1 MLPTFIEIENILK
14 TLPVGYY
21 IGRNVPLKLTNETGS
36 HYVPMN
42 DEAYISYPML
52 NNVMTKIEN
61 KLNDE
66 NIERLTRTL
75 TYHEISHAFITP
87 RLLDMNKVVN
97 VFEDERIESIC
108 RNYYKNVD
116 FKELLMLINDW
127 DGKTEPTHD
136 TPFSVWYSLV
146 RYHLGKPHFLIK
158 VATLLKKYRKL
169 HRFSDFLSYYDY
181 KYEVMALYRE
191 VEEDFVNDK
200 LEKQRKDEEQAKET
214 DEEEQQDNNNADMS
228 MSMNAD
234 DNDVEESDEFDKT
247 ESDDVGQPEK
257 ELSPEELR
265 EKQLEE
271 QLNEMS
277 DEELQE
283 FFENITRAA
292 DEEVKML
299 FENSQI
305 YVNPGVQ
312 ERLANIILANKKVT
326 KSNASAINAYS
337 GVFDPRSVM
346 RNDYKWFVQQNR
358 QGNVKQFSKIKLN
371 LFIDNSGSFKSNEII
386 VNQLLFA
393 LKKLE
398 QQEPNFTFDLIT
410 MNTSFKIKKKNER
423 EIECYGGNDIPKYAE
438 TVIKKVQERQSM
450 NYNIV
455 LFDGDALT
463 DSTEGRS
470 GKQFMR
476 FNMPNTVM
484 ILDYDNYHYAETYCK
499 NVKRI
504 YTRNYANKLI
514 DQVCVAL
521 SFLLK

>member
-21 IGRNVPLKLTNETGS
+21 IGRNVPLKLTNENGS
-36 HYVPMN
+36 YYVPMD

-52 NNVMTKIEN
+52 NNVMTKIES

-87 RLLDMNKVVN
+87 KSLSINNIVN

-108 RNYYKNVD
+108 RNYYKGVD
-116 FKELLMLINDW
+116 FKELLMLVNDW
-127 DGKTEPTHD
+127 DGKTEPAHD
-136 TPFSVWYSLV
+136 TAFSVWYSLV

-158 VATLLKKYRKL
+158 VAALLKKYRKL
-169 HRFSDFLSYYDY
+169 HRFSDYWSSYNY
-181 KYEVMALYRE
+181 KNEIMALYRE
-191 VEEDFVNDK
+191 VEKDFIEDELK
-200 LEKQRKDEEQAKET
+200 KQRKAEEEAKAADEEKQKN
-214 DEEEQQDNNNADMS
+214 DNTGI
-228 MSMNAD
+228 SMNAGD
-234 DNDVEESDEFDKT
+234 DNDAEEPDEMNET
-247 ESDDVGQPEK
+247 EFNIVGQSEV
-257 ELSPEELR
+257 SPEELR

-271 QLNEMS
+271 QLNKMS

-283 FFENITRAA
+283 LFENITRAA
-292 DEEVKML
+292 DEEVKKL
-299 FENSQI
+299 FENSQV

-337 GVFDPRSVM
+337 GVFDPRSVI
-346 RNDYKWFVQQNR
+346 RDDYKWFVQQNR

-371 LFIDNSGSFKSNEII
+371 LFIDNSGSFYSNETI

-410 MNTSFKIKKKNER
+410 MNTRFELKKKNKR
-423 EIECYGGNDIPKYAE
+423 ELHCGGGNDIPAYSE
-438 TVIKKVQERQSM
+438 GIIKKVQDRQSM

-455 LFDGDALT
+455 LFDGDALSI
-463 DSTEGRS
+463 STEGRS
-470 GKQFMR
+470 GKQFKR

-484 ILDYDNYHYAETYCK
+484 ILEDSNRKYAETYCK
-499 NVKRI
+499 GIRRI
-504 YTRNYANKLI
+504 YTRRYATELI

-521 SFLLK
+521 RFLLK

>member
-21 IGRNVPLKLTNETGS
+21 IGRNVPLKLTNENGS
-36 HYVPMN
+36 YYVPMD

-52 NNVMTKIEN
+52 NNVMTKIES

-87 RLLDMNKVVN
+87 KSLSINKIVN
-97 VFEDERIESIC
+97 VFEDERIESMC
-108 RNYYKNVD
+108 RNYYKGVD

-127 DGKTEPTHD
+127 DGKTEPAHD
-136 TPFSVWYSLV
+136 TAFSVWYSLV
-146 RYHLGKPHFLIK
+146 RYHFGKPHFIIK
-158 VATLLKKYRKL
+158 VAALLKKYRKL
-169 HRFSDFLSYYDY
+169 HRFSDYWSSYNY
-181 KYEVMALYRE
+181 KNEIMALYRE
-191 VEEDFVNDK
+191 VEEDFLKDE
-200 LEKQRKDEEQAKET
+200 LEKQRKAEEEAKAA
-214 DEEEQQDNNNADMS
+214 DEEEQQNDNTG

-234 DNDVEESDEFDKT
+234 DDNDAEESDEMNET
-247 ESDDVGQPEK
+247 ESDSVGQSEE

-283 FFENITRAA
+283 LFENITRAA
-292 DEEVKML
+292 DEEVKKL
-299 FENSQI
+299 FENSQV

-326 KSNASAINAYS
+326 KLNASAINAYS
-337 GVFDPRSVM
+337 GVFDPRSVI
-346 RNDYKWFVQQNR
+346 RDDYKWFVQQNR

-371 LFIDNSGSFKSNEII
+371 LFIDNSGSFYLNKTI

-398 QQEPNFTFDLIT
+398 QQKPNFTFDLIT
-410 MNTSFKIKKKNER
+410 MNTRFELKKKNER
-423 EIECYGGNDIPKYAE
+423 ELHCDGGNDIPAYAE
-438 TVIKKVQERQSM
+438 GIIKKVQDRQSM

-455 LFDGDALT
+455 LFDGDALS
-463 DSTEGRS
+463 DPTEGRS
-470 GKQFMR
+470 GKQFKR

-484 ILDYDNYHYAETYCK
+484 ILEDSNRKYAETYCK
-499 NVKRI
+499 GIKRI
-504 YTRNYANKLI
+504 YTRRYAAELI

-521 SFLLK
+521 RFLLK

>member
-21 IGRNVPLKLTNETGS
+21 IGRNVPLKLTNENGS
-36 HYVPMN
+36 YYVPMD

-52 NNVMTKIEN
+52 NNVMTKIES

-87 RLLDMNKVVN
+87 KSLSMNNIVN
-97 VFEDERIESIC
+97 AFEDERIESIC
-108 RNYYKNVD
+108 RNYYKGVD
-116 FKELLMLINDW
+116 FKELLMLVNDW
-127 DGKTEPTHD
+127 DGKTEPAHD

-158 VATLLKKYRKL
+158 VAALLKKYRKL
-169 HRFSDFLSYYDY
+169 HRFSDYWSSYNY
-181 KYEVMALYRE
+181 KNEIMALYRE
-191 VEEDFVNDK
+191 VEKDFIEDELK
-200 LEKQRKDEEQAKET
+200 KQRKAEEEAKAADEEKQKN
-214 DEEEQQDNNNADMS
+214 DNTG
-228 MSMNAD
+228 MSMNAGD
-234 DNDVEESDEFDKT
+234 DNDAEEPDEMNET
-247 ESDDVGQPEK
+247 EFNIVGQSEV
-257 ELSPEELR
+257 SPEELR

-271 QLNEMS
+271 QLNKMS

-283 FFENITRAA
+283 LFENITRAA
-292 DEEVKML
+292 DEEVKKL
-299 FENSQI
+299 FENSQV

-337 GVFDPRSVM
+337 GVFDPRSVI
-346 RNDYKWFVQQNR
+346 RDDYKWFVQQNR

-371 LFIDNSGSFKSNEII
+371 LFIDNSGSFHSNETI

-410 MNTSFKIKKKNER
+410 MNTRFELKKKNKR
-423 EIECYGGNDIPKYAE
+423 ELHCGGGNDIPAYSE
-438 TVIKKVQERQSM
+438 GIIKKVQDRQSM

-455 LFDGDALT
+455 LFDGDALSN
-463 DSTEGRS
+463 STEGRS
-470 GKQFMR
+470 GKQFKR

-484 ILDYDNYHYAETYCK
+484 ILEDSNRKYAETYCK
-499 NVKRI
+499 GIRRI
-504 YTRNYANKLI
+504 YSRRYATELI

-521 SFLLK
+521 RFLLK

>member
-21 IGRNVPLKLTNETGS
+21 IGRNVPLKLTNENGS
-36 HYVPMN
+36 YYVPMD

-52 NNVMTKIEN
+52 NNMMTKIES

-87 RLLDMNKVVN
+87 KSLSINNIVN
-97 VFEDERIESIC
+97 VFEDERIESMC
-108 RNYYKNVD
+108 RNYYKGVN
-116 FKELLMLINDW
+116 FKELLMLVNDW
-127 DGKTEPTHD
+127 DGKTEPAHD

-146 RYHLGKPHFLIK
+146 RYHLGKPYFIIK
-158 VATLLKKYRKL
+158 VAALLKKYRKL
-169 HRFSDFLSYYDY
+169 HRFSDYWSSYNY
-181 KYEVMALYRE
+181 KDEIMALYRE
-191 VEEDFVNDK
+191 VEEDFLKDK
-200 LEKQRKDEEQAKET
+200 LEKQRKAEEEARAA
-214 DEEEQQDNNNADMS
+214 DEEEQQNDNTG
-228 MSMNAD
+228 MSMNAGD
-234 DNDVEESDEFDKT
+234 DNDAEESDEMNET
-247 ESDDVGQPEK
+247 EFNTVGQSEV
-257 ELSPEELR
+257 SPEELR

-271 QLNEMS
+271 QLNKMS

-283 FFENITRAA
+283 LFENITRAA
-292 DEEVKML
+292 DEEVKKL
-299 FENSQI
+299 FENSQV

-337 GVFDPRSVM
+337 GVFNPRSVV
-346 RNDYKWFVQQNR
+346 RDDYKWFVQQNR

-371 LFIDNSGSFKSNEII
+371 LFIDNSGSFYSNKTI

-398 QQEPNFTFDLIT
+398 QREPNFTFDLIT
-410 MNTSFKIKKKNER
+410 MNTRFELKKKNER
-423 EIECYGGNDIPKYAE
+423 ELHCGGANDIPAYSE
-438 TVIKKVQERQSM
+438 GIVKKVQDRQSM

-455 LFDGDALT
+455 LFDGDALSNSR
-463 DSTEGRS
+463 DRS
-470 GKQFMR
+470 GKQFKC
-476 FNMPNTVM
+476 FNMLNTVM
-484 ILDYDNYHYAETYCK
+484 ILEDSNRKYAETYCK
-499 NVKRI
+499 GIKRI
-504 YTRNYANKLI
+504 YTRRYATELI

-521 SFLLK
+521 RFLLK

>member
-21 IGRNVPLKLTNETGS
+21 IGRNVPLKLTNENGS
-36 HYVPMN
+36 YYVPMD

-52 NNVMTKIEN
+52 NNVMTKIEH

-87 RLLDMNKVVN
+87 KLLSMNNIVN
-97 VFEDERIESIC
+97 VFEDERIESMC
-108 RNYYKNVD
+108 RNYYKGVN
-116 FKELLMLINDW
+116 FKELLMLVNDW
-127 DGKTEPTHD
+127 DGKTEPAHD

-146 RYHLGKPHFLIK
+146 RYHLGKPRFLIN
-158 VATLLKKYRKL
+158 VAALLKKYRML
-169 HRFSDFLSYYDY
+169 HRFSDYWSYYHY
-181 KYEVMALYRE
+181 KDEIIALYRE
-191 VEEDFVNDK
+191 VEADFLKDK
-200 LEKQRKDEEQAKET
+200 LEKRRKAEEEAKAT
-214 DEEEQQDNNNADMS
+214 DEEEQQNDNTG
-228 MSMNAD
+228 MSMNAGD
-234 DNDVEESDEFDKT
+234 DNDTEESDEMNET
-247 ESDDVGQPEK
+247 EFNSVGQSEV
-257 ELSPEELR
+257 SPEELR

-271 QLNEMS
+271 QRNEMS

-283 FFENITRAA
+283 LFENITRVA
-292 DEEVKML
+292 DEEVKKL
-299 FENSQI
+299 FENSQV

-312 ERLANIILANKKVT
+312 ERLANIIHANKKVT
-326 KSNASAINAYS
+326 KSNATAINAYS
-337 GVFDPRSVM
+337 GVFDPRSVI
-346 RNDYKWFVQQNR
+346 RDDYKWFVQQNR

-371 LFIDNSGSFKSNEII
+371 LFIDNSGSFSPNETI

-410 MNTSFKIKKKNER
+410 MNTRFELKKKNER
-423 EIECYGGNDIPKYAE
+423 ELHCDGGNDIPAYAE
-438 TVIKKVQERQSM
+438 GIIKKVQDRQSM

-455 LFDGDALT
+455 LFDGDALS

-470 GKQFMR
+470 GKQFKR

-484 ILDYDNYHYAETYCK
+484 ILEDDNREYAETYCK
-499 NVKRI
+499 GIKRI
-504 YTRNYANKLI
+504 YTCRYAAELI
-514 DQVCVAL
+514 DQVCAAL
-521 SFLLK
+521 SFLFK

>member
-21 IGRNVPLKLTNETGS
+21 IGRNVPLKLTNENGS
-36 HYVPMN
+36 YYVPMD

-52 NNVMTKIEN
+52 NNVMTKIES

-87 RLLDMNKVVN
+87 KSLSMNNIVN
-97 VFEDERIESIC
+97 VFEDERIESMC
-108 RNYYKNVD
+108 RNYYKGVD
-116 FKELLMLINDW
+116 FKELLMLVNDW
-127 DGKTEPTHD
+127 DGKTEPVHD
-136 TPFSVWYSLV
+136 SAFSVWYSLV

-158 VATLLKKYRKL
+158 VTALLKKYRKL
-169 HRFSDFLSYYDY
+169 HRFSDYWSYCDY
-181 KYEVMALYRE
+181 KDEIMALYRE
-191 VEEDFVNDK
+191 VEEDFIKDK
-200 LEKQRKDEEQAKET
+200 LEKQRKAEEKQK
-214 DEEEQQDNNNADMS
+214 NNNTG
-228 MSMNAD
+228 MSMNAGY
-234 DNDVEESDEFDKT
+234 DNDAEKSDEMNET
-247 ESDDVGQPEK
+247 EFNTVGQSEV
-257 ELSPEELR
+257 SPEELR

-283 FFENITRAA
+283 LFENITRAA
-292 DEEVKML
+292 DEEVKKL
-299 FENSQI
+299 FENSQV

-337 GVFDPRSVM
+337 GVFDPRSVI
-346 RNDYKWFVQQNR
+346 RDDYKWFVQQNR

-371 LFIDNSGSFKSNEII
+371 LFIDNSGSFFLNETI

-410 MNTSFKIKKKNER
+410 MNTKFELKKKNER
-423 EIECYGGNDIPKYAE
+423 ELHCGGGNDIPAYAE
-438 TVIKKVQERQSM
+438 DIIKKVQDRQSM

-455 LFDGDALT
+455 LFDGDALS

-470 GKQFMR
+470 GKQFKR

-484 ILDYDNYHYAETYCK
+484 ILEGSNRKYAETYCK
-499 NVKRI
+499 GIKRI
-504 YTRNYANKLI
+504 YTRRYAAELI

>member
-21 IGRNVPLKLTNETGS
+21 IGRNVPLKLTNENGS
-36 HYVPMN
+36 YYVPMD

-52 NNVMTKIEN
+52 NNVMTKIES

-87 RLLDMNKVVN
+87 KSLSINNIVN
-97 VFEDERIESIC
+97 VFEDERIESMC
-108 RNYYKNVD
+108 RNYYKGVD
-116 FKELLMLINDW
+116 FKELLMLVNDW
-127 DGKTEPTHD
+127 DGKTEPAHD

-158 VATLLKKYRKL
+158 VAALLKKYRKL
-169 HRFSDFLSYYDY
+169 HRFSDYWSSYNY
-181 KYEVMALYRE
+181 KNEIMALYRE
-191 VEEDFVNDK
+191 VEEDFIEDELK
-200 LEKQRKDEEQAKET
+200 KQRKAEEEAKAADEEKQKN
-214 DEEEQQDNNNADMS
+214 DNTG
-228 MSMNAD
+228 MSMNAGD
-234 DNDVEESDEFDKT
+234 DNDAEEPDEMNET
-247 ESDDVGQPEK
+247 EFNIVGQSEV
-257 ELSPEELR
+257 SPEELR

-271 QLNEMS
+271 QLNKMS

-283 FFENITRAA
+283 LFENITRAA
-292 DEEVKML
+292 DEEVKKL
-299 FENSQI
+299 FENSQV

-312 ERLANIILANKKVT
+312 ERLANIILTNKKVT
-326 KSNASAINAYS
+326 KSNASAINTYS
-337 GVFDPRSVM
+337 GVFDPRSVI
-346 RNDYKWFVQQNR
+346 RDDYKWFVQQNR

-371 LFIDNSGSFKSNEII
+371 LFIDNSGSFHSNETI

-410 MNTSFKIKKKNER
+410 MNTRFELKKKNKR
-423 EIECYGGNDIPKYAE
+423 ELHCGGGNDIPAYSE
-438 TVIKKVQERQSM
+438 GIIKKVQDRQSM

-455 LFDGDALT
+455 LFDGDAL
-463 DSTEGRS
+463 SNPTEGRS
-470 GKQFMR
+470 GKQFKR

-484 ILDYDNYHYAETYCK
+484 ILEDSNRKYAETYCK
-499 NVKRI
+499 GIKRI
-504 YTRNYANKLI
+504 YTRRYATELI

-521 SFLLK
+521 RFLFK

>member
-21 IGRNVPLKLTNETGS
+21 IGRNVPLKLTNENGS
-36 HYVPMN
+36 YYVPMD

-52 NNVMTKIEN
+52 NKVMTKIES

-87 RLLDMNKVVN
+87 KSLSMNNIVN
-97 VFEDERIESIC
+97 VFEDERIESMC
-108 RNYYKNVD
+108 RNYYKGVD
-116 FKELLMLINDW
+116 FKELLMLVNDW
-127 DGKTEPTHD
+127 DGKTEPAHD

-146 RYHLGKPHFLIK
+146 RYHLGKPRFLIK
-158 VATLLKKYRKL
+158 VAALLKKYRKL
-169 HRFSDFLSYYDY
+169 HRFSNYWSYYNY
-181 KYEVMALYRE
+181 KDEIMALYRE
-191 VEEDFVNDK
+191 VEEDFLKDE
-200 LEKQRKDEEQAKET
+200 LEKQRKAEEEAKAA
-214 DEEEQQDNNNADMS
+214 DEEEQQNDNRG
-228 MSMNAD
+228 MSMNAGD
-234 DNDVEESDEFDKT
+234 DNAAEESDEMNET
-247 ESDDVGQPEK
+247 EFNTVGQSEV
-257 ELSPEELR
+257 SPEELR

-292 DEEVKML
+292 DKEVKKL
-299 FENSQI
+299 FENSQV

-337 GVFDPRSVM
+337 GVFDPRSVI
-346 RNDYKWFVQQNR
+346 RDDYKWFVQQNR

-371 LFIDNSGSFKSNEII
+371 LFIDNSGSFCSNETI

-410 MNTSFKIKKKNER
+410 MNTKFELKKKNER
-423 EIECYGGNDIPKYAE
+423 ELYCDGCNDIPAYAE
-438 TVIKKVQERQSM
+438 GIIKKVQDRQSM

-455 LFDGDALT
+455 LFDGDALS
-463 DSTEGRS
+463 DPTEGRS
-470 GKQFMR
+470 GKQFER

-484 ILDYDNYHYAETYCK
+484 ILEDSNRKYAETYCK
-499 NVKRI
+499 GIKRI
-504 YTRNYANKLI
+504 YTRRYAAELI

>member
-21 IGRNVPLKLTNETGS
+21 IGRNVPLKLTNENS
-36 HYVPMN
+36 SYYVPMD

-52 NNVMTKIEN
+52 NNVMTKIES

-87 RLLDMNKVVN
+87 KSLSINNIVN
-97 VFEDERIESIC
+97 VFEDERIESMC
-108 RNYYKNVD
+108 RNYYKGVN
-116 FKELLMLINDW
+116 FKELLMLVNDW
-127 DGKTEPTHD
+127 DGKTEPAHD
-136 TPFSVWYSLV
+136 TPFSIWYSLV

-158 VATLLKKYRKL
+158 VAALLKKYRKL
-169 HRFSDFLSYYDY
+169 HRFSDYWSSYNY
-181 KYEVMALYRE
+181 KNEIMALYRE
-191 VEEDFVNDK
+191 VEEDFIEDELK
-200 LEKQRKDEEQAKET
+200 KQRKAEEEAKAADEEKQKN
-214 DEEEQQDNNNADMS
+214 DNTG
-228 MSMNAD
+228 MSMNAGD
-234 DNDVEESDEFDKT
+234 DNDAEEPDEMNET
-247 ESDDVGQPEK
+247 EFNIVGQSEV
-257 ELSPEELR
+257 SPEELR

-271 QLNEMS
+271 QLNKMS

-283 FFENITRAA
+283 LFENITRAA
-292 DEEVKML
+292 DEEVKKL
-299 FENSQI
+299 FENSQV

-337 GVFDPRSVM
+337 GVFDPRSVI
-346 RNDYKWFVQQNR
+346 RDDYKWFVQQNR

-371 LFIDNSGSFKSNEII
+371 LFIDNSGSFHSNETI

-410 MNTSFKIKKKNER
+410 MNMRFELKKKNKR
-423 EIECYGGNDIPKYAE
+423 EIHCGGGNDIPAYSE
-438 TVIKKVQERQSM
+438 GIIKKVQDRQSM

-455 LFDGDALT
+455 LFDGDALSN
-463 DSTEGRS
+463 STEGRS
-470 GKQFMR
+470 GKQFKH

-484 ILDYDNYHYAETYCK
+484 ILEDSNRKYAETYCK
-499 NVKRI
+499 GIKRI
-504 YTRNYANKLI
+504 YTRRYATELI

-521 SFLLK
+521 RFLLK

>member
-21 IGRNVPLKLTNETGS
+21 IGRNVPLKLTNENGS
-36 HYVPMN
+36 YYVPMD

-52 NNVMTKIEN
+52 NNVMTKIES

-87 RLLDMNKVVN
+87 KSLSMNNIVN
-97 VFEDERIESIC
+97 VFEDERIESMC
-108 RNYYKNVD
+108 RNYYKGVD
-116 FKELLMLINDW
+116 FKELLMLVNDW
-127 DGKTEPTHD
+127 DGKTEPAHD

-146 RYHLGKPHFLIK
+146 RYHLGKPRFLIK
-158 VATLLKKYRKL
+158 VAALLKKYRKL
-169 HRFSDFLSYYDY
+169 HRFSNYWSYYNYND
-181 KYEVMALYRE
+181 EIIALYRE
-191 VEEDFVNDK
+191 VEEDFLKDE
-200 LEKQRKDEEQAKET
+200 LEKQRKAEEEARAA
-214 DEEEQQDNNNADMS
+214 DEEEQQNDNRG
-228 MSMNAD
+228 MSMNAGD
-234 DNDVEESDEFDKT
+234 DNAAEESDEMNET
-247 ESDDVGQPEK
+247 EFNTVGQSEV
-257 ELSPEELR
+257 SPEELR

-283 FFENITRAA
+283 LFENITRAA
-292 DEEVKML
+292 DKEVKKL
-299 FENSQI
+299 FENSQV

-337 GVFDPRSVM
+337 GVFDPRSVI
-346 RNDYKWFVQQNR
+346 RDDYKWFVQQNR

-371 LFIDNSGSFKSNEII
+371 LFIDNSGSFCLDETI

-410 MNTSFKIKKKNER
+410 MNTKFVLKKKNER
-423 EIECYGGNDIPKYAE
+423 ELHCDGGNDIPAYAE
-438 TVIKKVQERQSM
+438 GIIKKVQDRQSM

-455 LFDGDALT
+455 LFDGDALS

-470 GKQFMR
+470 GKQFKR
-476 FNMPNTVM
+476 FNIPNTVM
-484 ILDYDNYHYAETYCK
+484 ILEDSNREYAETYCK
-499 NVKRI
+499 GIKRI
-504 YTRNYANKLI
+504 YTRRYAAELI

>member
-21 IGRNVPLKLTNETGS
+21 IGRNVPLKLTNENGS
-36 HYVPMN
+36 YYVPMD

-52 NNVMTKIEN
+52 NNVMTKIES

-87 RLLDMNKVVN
+87 KSLSMNKIVN
-97 VFEDERIESIC
+97 VFEDERIESMC
-108 RNYYKNVD
+108 RNYYKGVD
-116 FKELLMLINDW
+116 FKELLMLVNDW
-127 DGKTEPTHD
+127 DGKTEPAHD
-136 TPFSVWYSLV
+136 SAFSVWYSLV
-146 RYHLGKPHFLIK
+146 RYHLGKPRFIIK
-158 VATLLKKYRKL
+158 VAELLKKYRKL
-169 HRFSDFLSYYDY
+169 HRFSNYWSYYNY
-181 KYEVMALYRE
+181 KDEIMALYRE
-191 VEEDFVNDK
+191 VEEDFIEDK
-200 LEKQRKDEEQAKET
+200 LEKQRKAEEQARAAE
-214 DEEEQQDNNNADMS
+214 EEEQQNNNTG
-228 MSMNAD
+228 MSMNAGD
-234 DNDVEESDEFDKT
+234 DNDAEESDEMNET
-247 ESDDVGQPEK
+247 EFNTVGQSEV
-257 ELSPEELR
+257 SPEELR

-283 FFENITRAA
+283 LFENITRAA
-292 DEEVKML
+292 DEEVKKL
-299 FENSQI
+299 FERSQV
-305 YVNPGVQ
+305 YVNPEVQ

-337 GVFDPRSVM
+337 GVFDPRSVI
-346 RNDYKWFVQQNR
+346 RDDYKWFVQQNR

-371 LFIDNSGSFKSNEII
+371 LFIDNSGSFESNETI

-410 MNTSFKIKKKNER
+410 MNTRFELKKKNER
-423 EIECYGGNDIPKYAE
+423 ELHCGGGNDIPAYAE
-438 TVIKKVQERQSM
+438 GIIKKVQDRQSM

-455 LFDGDALT
+455 LFDGDALS
-463 DSTEGRS
+463 DPTEGHS
-470 GKQFMR
+470 GKQFKR

-484 ILDYDNYHYAETYCK
+484 ILEDSNRKYAETYCK
-499 NVKRI
+499 GIKRI
-504 YTRNYANKLI
+504 YTRRYAAELI

-521 SFLLK
+521 SFLFK

>member
-21 IGRNVPLKLTNETGS
+21 IGRNVPLKLTNENGS
-36 HYVPMN
+36 YYVPMD

-52 NNVMTKIEN
+52 NNVMTKIES

-87 RLLDMNKVVN
+87 KSLSMNKIVN
-97 VFEDERIESIC
+97 VFEDERIESMY
-108 RNYYKNVD
+108 RNYYKGVD
-116 FKELLMLINDW
+116 FKELLMLVNDW
-127 DGKTEPTHD
+127 DGKTEPAHD

-146 RYHLGKPHFLIK
+146 RYHLGKPRFLIK
-158 VATLLKKYRKL
+158 VAALLKKYRKL
-169 HRFSDFLSYYDY
+169 HRFSNYWSSCIY
-181 KYEVMALYRE
+181 KDEIMALYRE
-191 VEEDFVNDK
+191 VEEDFLKDE
-200 LEKQRKDEEQAKET
+200 LEKQRKAEEEARAA
-214 DEEEQQDNNNADMS
+214 DEEEQQNDNTG
-228 MSMNAD
+228 MSMNAGD
-234 DNDVEESDEFDKT
+234 DNDAEESDEMNET
-247 ESDDVGQPEK
+247 EFNTVGQSEV
-257 ELSPEELR
+257 SPEELR

-277 DEELQE
+277 DEERQE
-283 FFENITRAA
+283 LFENITRAA
-292 DEEVKML
+292 DEEVKKL
-299 FENSQI
+299 FENSQV

-337 GVFDPRSVM
+337 GVFDPRSVI
-346 RNDYKWFVQQNR
+346 RDDYKWFVQQNR

-371 LFIDNSGSFKSNEII
+371 LFIDNSGSFSWNETI

-410 MNTSFKIKKKNER
+410 MNTRFELKKKNER
-423 EIECYGGNDIPKYAE
+423 ELHCDGGNDIPAYSE
-438 TVIKKVQERQSM
+438 GIIKKVQDRQSM

-455 LFDGDALT
+455 LFDGDALS
-463 DSTEGRS
+463 DPIEGRS
-470 GKQFMR
+470 GKQFKR

-484 ILDYDNYHYAETYCK
+484 ILEDSNRKYAETYCK
-499 NVKRI
+499 GIKRI
-504 YTRNYANKLI
+504 YTRRYAAELI

>member
-21 IGRNVPLKLTNETGS
+21 IGRNVPLKLTNENGS
-36 HYVPMN
+36 YYIPMD

-52 NNVMTKIEN
+52 NNVMTKIAS

-66 NIERLTRTL
+66 NIECLTRTL

-87 RLLDMNKVVN
+87 KSLSMNNIVN
-97 VFEDERIESIC
+97 AFEDERIESIC
-108 RNYYKNVD
+108 RNYYKGVD
-116 FKELLMLINDW
+116 FKELLMLVNDW
-127 DGKTEPTHD
+127 DGKTEPAHD

-158 VATLLKKYRKL
+158 VAALLKKYRKL
-169 HRFSDFLSYYDY
+169 HRFSDYWSSYNY
-181 KYEVMALYRE
+181 KNEIMALYRE
-191 VEEDFVNDK
+191 VEEDFIEDELK
-200 LEKQRKDEEQAKET
+200 KQRKAEEEAKAADEEKQKN
-214 DEEEQQDNNNADMS
+214 DNTG
-228 MSMNAD
+228 MSMNAGD
-234 DNDVEESDEFDKT
+234 DNDAEEPDEMNET
-247 ESDDVGQPEK
+247 EFNIVGQSEV
-257 ELSPEELR
+257 SPEELR

-271 QLNEMS
+271 QLNKMS

-283 FFENITRAA
+283 LFENITRAA
-292 DEEVKML
+292 DEEVKKL
-299 FENSQI
+299 FENSQV

-337 GVFDPRSVM
+337 GVFDPRSVI
-346 RNDYKWFVQQNR
+346 RDDYKWFVQQNR

-371 LFIDNSGSFKSNEII
+371 LFIDNSGSFCSNETI

-410 MNTSFKIKKKNER
+410 MNTRFELKKKNKR
-423 EIECYGGNDIPKYAE
+423 ELHCGGGNDIPAYSE
-438 TVIKKVQERQSM
+438 GIIKKVQDRQSM

-455 LFDGDALT
+455 LFDGDAL
-463 DSTEGRS
+463 SNPTEGRS
-470 GKQFMR
+470 GKQFKR

-484 ILDYDNYHYAETYCK
+484 ILEDSNRKYAETYCK
-499 NVKRI
+499 GIKRI
-504 YTRNYANKLI
+504 YTRRYATELI

-521 SFLLK
+521 RFLLK

>member
-21 IGRNVPLKLTNETGS
+21 IGRNVPLKLTNENGS
-36 HYVPMN
+36 YYVPM
-42 DEAYISYPML
+42 DDKAYISYPML
-52 NNVMTKIEN
+52 NNAMTKIES

-87 RLLDMNKVVN
+87 KSLSMNKIVN
-97 VFEDERIESIC
+97 VFEDERIESMC
-108 RNYYKNVD
+108 RNYYKGVD
-116 FKELLMLINDW
+116 FKELLMLVNDW
-127 DGKTEPTHD
+127 DGKTEPAHD

-146 RYHLGKPHFLIK
+146 RYHLGKPRFLIK
-158 VATLLKKYRKL
+158 VAALLKKYRKL
-169 HRFSDFLSYYDY
+169 HRFSNYWSSCIY
-181 KYEVMALYRE
+181 KDEIMALYRE
-191 VEEDFVNDK
+191 VEEDFLKDE
-200 LEKQRKDEEQAKET
+200 LEKQRKAEEEARAA
-214 DEEEQQDNNNADMS
+214 DEEEQQNDNTG
-228 MSMNAD
+228 MSMNAGD
-234 DNDVEESDEFDKT
+234 DNDAEESDEMNET
-247 ESDDVGQPEK
+247 EFNTVGQSEV
-257 ELSPEELR
+257 SPEELR

-283 FFENITRAA
+283 LFENITRAA
-292 DEEVKML
+292 DEEVKKL
-299 FENSQI
+299 FENSQV

-337 GVFDPRSVM
+337 GVFDPRSVI
-346 RNDYKWFVQQNR
+346 RDDYKWFVQQNR

-371 LFIDNSGSFKSNEII
+371 LFIDNSGSFSWNETI

-410 MNTSFKIKKKNER
+410 MNTRFELKKKNER
-423 EIECYGGNDIPKYAE
+423 ELHCDGGNDIPAYSE
-438 TVIKKVQERQSM
+438 GIIKKVQDRQSM

-455 LFDGDALT
+455 LFDGDALS
-463 DSTEGRS
+463 DPTEGRS
-470 GKQFMR
+470 GKQFKR

-484 ILDYDNYHYAETYCK
+484 ILEDSNRKYAETYCK
-499 NVKRI
+499 GIKRI
-504 YTRNYANKLI
+504 YTRRYAAELI

>member
-21 IGRNVPLKLTNETGS
+21 IGRNVPLKLTNENDS
-36 HYVPMN
+36 YYVPMD

-52 NNVMTKIEN
+52 NNVMTKIES

-66 NIERLTRTL
+66 NIECLTRTL

-87 RLLDMNKVVN
+87 KSLRVNNIVN
-97 VFEDERIESIC
+97 VFEDERIESMC
-108 RNYYKNVD
+108 RNYYKGVD
-116 FKELLMLINDW
+116 FKELLMLVNDW
-127 DGKTEPTHD
+127 DGKTEPAHD

-146 RYHLGKPHFLIK
+146 RYHLGKPRFLIK
-158 VATLLKKYRKL
+158 VAALLKKYHKL
-169 HRFSDFLSYYDY
+169 HRFSDSWSCYDY
-181 KYEVMALYRE
+181 KDEIMALYRE
-191 VEEDFVNDK
+191 VEEDFLKDE
-200 LEKQRKDEEQAKET
+200 LEKQRKA
-214 DEEEQQDNNNADMS
+214 EEEQQNNNTG

-234 DNDVEESDEFDKT
+234 DDNDAEESDEMNET
-247 ESDDVGQPEK
+247 EFNRVGQSEV
-257 ELSPEELR
+257 SPEELR

-283 FFENITRAA
+283 LFENITRAA
-292 DEEVKML
+292 DEEVKKL
-299 FENSQI
+299 FEKSQV
-305 YVNPGVQ
+305 YVNPELQ
-312 ERLANIILANKKVT
+312 ERLANVILANKKVT
-326 KSNASAINAYS
+326 KSNASAINSYS
-337 GVFDPRSVM
+337 GVFDPRSVI
-346 RNDYKWFVQQNR
+346 RDDYKWFVQQNR

-371 LFIDNSGSFKSNEII
+371 LFIDNSGSFDPNETI

-410 MNTSFKIKKKNER
+410 MNTRFELKKKNER
-423 EIECYGGNDIPKYAE
+423 ELHCGGGNDIPAYAE
-438 TVIKKVQERQSM
+438 GIIKKVQDRQSM

-455 LFDGDALT
+455 LFDGDAL
-463 DSTEGRS
+463 SNPTEGRS
-470 GKQFMR
+470 GKQFKR

-484 ILDYDNYHYAETYCK
+484 ILEDDNRKYAETYCK
-499 NVKRI
+499 GIKRI
-504 YTRNYANKLI
+504 YTRMYAAELI

>member
-21 IGRNVPLKLTNETGS
+21 IGRNVPLKLTNENGS
-36 HYVPMN
+36 YYVPMD

-52 NNVMTKIEN
+52 NNVMTKIES

-87 RLLDMNKVVN
+87 KSLSMNNIVN
-97 VFEDERIESIC
+97 VFEDERIESMC
-108 RNYYKNVD
+108 RNYYKGVD
-116 FKELLMLINDW
+116 FKELLMLVNDW
-127 DGKTEPTHD
+127 DGKTEPAHD
-136 TPFSVWYSLV
+136 TAFSVWYSLV

-158 VATLLKKYRKL
+158 VAALLKKYRKF
-169 HRFSDFLSYYDY
+169 HRFSNYWSSCIY
-181 KYEVMALYRE
+181 KDEIMALYRE
-191 VEEDFVNDK
+191 VEEDFLKDE
-200 LEKQRKDEEQAKET
+200 LEKQRKAEEEAKAA
-214 DEEEQQDNNNADMS
+214 DEEEQQNDNTG
-228 MSMNAD
+228 MSMNAGD
-234 DNDVEESDEFDKT
+234 DNDAEESDEMNGT
-247 ESDDVGQPEK
+247 EFNTVGQSEV
-257 ELSPEELR
+257 SPEELR

-277 DEELQE
+277 DEERQE
-283 FFENITRAA
+283 LFENITRAA
-292 DEEVKML
+292 DEEVKKL
-299 FENSQI
+299 FENSQV
-305 YVNPGVQ
+305 YVNLGVQ

-337 GVFDPRSVM
+337 GVFDPRSVI
-346 RNDYKWFVQQNR
+346 RDDYKWFVQQNR

-371 LFIDNSGSFKSNEII
+371 LFIDNSGSFYSNETI

-410 MNTSFKIKKKNER
+410 MNTRFELKKKNER
-423 EIECYGGNDIPKYAE
+423 ELHCDGGNDIPAYSE
-438 TVIKKVQERQSM
+438 GIIKKVQDRQSM

-455 LFDGDALT
+455 LFDGDALS
-463 DSTEGRS
+463 DPTEGRS
-470 GKQFMR
+470 GKQFKR

-484 ILDYDNYHYAETYCK
+484 ILEDSNRKYAETYCK
-499 NVKRI
+499 GIKRI
-504 YTRNYANKLI
+504 YTRRYAAELI

>member
-21 IGRNVPLKLTNETGS
+21 IGRNVPLKLTNENGS
-36 HYVPMN
+36 YYVPMD

-52 NNVMTKIEN
+52 NNVMTKIES

-87 RLLDMNKVVN
+87 KSLSMNNIVN
-97 VFEDERIESIC
+97 AFEDERIESIC
-108 RNYYKNVD
+108 RNYYKGVD
-116 FKELLMLINDW
+116 FKELLMLVNDW
-127 DGKTEPTHD
+127 DGKTEPAHD
-136 TPFSVWYSLV
+136 TAFSVWYSLV
-146 RYHLGKPHFLIK
+146 RYHFGKPHFIIK
-158 VATLLKKYRKL
+158 VAALLKKYRKL
-169 HRFSDFLSYYDY
+169 HRFSDYWSSYNY
-181 KYEVMALYRE
+181 KNEIMALYRE
-191 VEEDFVNDK
+191 VEEDFLKDE
-200 LEKQRKDEEQAKET
+200 LEKQRKAEEEAKAA
-214 DEEEQQDNNNADMS
+214 DEEEQQNDNTG
-228 MSMNAD
+228 MSMNAGD
-234 DNDVEESDEFDKT
+234 DNDAEESDEMNET
-247 ESDDVGQPEK
+247 ESDSVGQSEV
-257 ELSPEELR
+257 SPEELR

-271 QLNEMS
+271 QLNKMS

-283 FFENITRAA
+283 LFENITRAA
-292 DEEVKML
+292 DEEVKKL
-299 FENSQI
+299 FENSQV

-337 GVFDPRSVM
+337 GVFDPRSVI
-346 RNDYKWFVQQNR
+346 RDDYKWFVQQNR

-371 LFIDNSGSFKSNEII
+371 LFIDNSGSFCSNETI

-410 MNTSFKIKKKNER
+410 MNTRFELKKKNKR
-423 EIECYGGNDIPKYAE
+423 ELHCGGGNDIPTYSE
-438 TVIKKVQERQSM
+438 GIIKKVQDRQSM

-455 LFDGDALT
+455 LFDGDAL
-463 DSTEGRS
+463 SNPTEGRS
-470 GKQFMR
+470 GKQFKR
-476 FNMPNTVM
+476 FNIPNTVM
-484 ILDYDNYHYAETYCK
+484 ILEDSNRKYAETYCK
-499 NVKRI
+499 GIKRI
-504 YTRNYANKLI
+504 YTRRYAAELI

-521 SFLLK
+521 RFLLK

>member
-1 MLPTFIEIENILK
+1 MCIRDRDKDIKETTQMLPTFIEIENILK

-21 IGRNVPLKLTNETGS
+21 IGRNVPLKLTNENGS
-36 HYVPMN
+36 YYVPMD

-52 NNVMTKIEN
+52 NNVMTKIES

-87 RLLDMNKVVN
+87 KSLSMNKIVN
-97 VFEDERIESIC
+97 VFEDERIESMC
-108 RNYYKNVD
+108 RNYYKGVD
-116 FKELLMLINDW
+116 FKELLMLVNDW
-127 DGKTEPTHD
+127 DGKTEPAHD

-146 RYHLGKPHFLIK
+146 RYHLGKPRFLIK
-158 VATLLKKYRKL
+158 VAALLKKYRKL
-169 HRFSDFLSYYDY
+169 HRFSNCWSSYIY
-181 KYEVMALYRE
+181 KDEIMALYRE
-191 VEEDFVNDK
+191 VEEDFLKDE
-200 LEKQRKDEEQAKET
+200 LEKQRKA
-214 DEEEQQDNNNADMS
+214 EEEA
-228 MSMNAD
+228 
-234 DNDVEESDEFDKT
+234 
-247 ESDDVGQPEK
+247 
-257 ELSPEELR
+257 
-265 EKQLEE
+265 
-271 QLNEMS
+271 
-277 DEELQE
+277 
-283 FFENITRAA
+283 RAA
-292 DEEVKML
+292 DEEVKKL
-299 FENSQI
+299 FENSQV

-337 GVFDPRSVM
+337 GVFDPRSVI
-346 RNDYKWFVQQNR
+346 RDDYKWFVQQNR

-371 LFIDNSGSFKSNEII
+371 LFIDNSGSFDSNETI

-410 MNTSFKIKKKNER
+410 MNTRFELKKKNER
-423 EIECYGGNDIPKYAE
+423 ELHCNGGNDIPAYSE
-438 TVIKKVQERQSM
+438 GIIKKVQDRQSM

-455 LFDGDALT
+455 LFDGDALS
-463 DSTEGRS
+463 DPTEGRS
-470 GKQFMR
+470 GKQFKR

-484 ILDYDNYHYAETYCK
+484 ILEDSNRKYAETYCK
-499 NVKRI
+499 GIKRI
-504 YTRNYANKLI
+504 YTRRYAAELI

>member
-21 IGRNVPLKLTNETGS
+21 IGRNVPLKLTNENGS
-36 HYVPMN
+36 YYVPMD

-87 RLLDMNKVVN
+87 KLLDVNNVVN
-97 VFEDERIESIC
+97 VFEDERIESMC
-108 RNYYKNVD
+108 RSYYKGVD
-116 FKELLMLINDW
+116 FKELLMLVNDW
-127 DGKTEPTHD
+127 DGKTEPIHD

-146 RYHLGKPHFLIK
+146 RYHLGKPHFIIK
-158 VATLLKKYRKL
+158 VAELLKKYRNL
-169 HRFSDFLSYYDY
+169 HRFSKWWTCYDY
-181 KYEVMALYRE
+181 KDEIMALYRE
-191 VEEDFVNDK
+191 VAKDFVKDE
-200 LEKQRKDEEQAKET
+200 LEKQKKAEEQARAA
-214 DEEEQQDNNNADMS
+214 DEEKQQKNNTGTS
-228 MSMNAD
+228 INAD
-234 DNDVEESDEFDKT
+234 DDNDAEESDEIDET
-247 ESDDVGQPEK
+247 EYDLSQFGE
-257 ELSPEELR
+257 EISPEALH

-277 DEELQE
+277 NKELQE
-283 FFENITRAA
+283 LFENITKAA
-292 DEEVKML
+292 DEEVKQV
-299 FENSQI
+299 FEHSQV

-337 GVFDPRSVM
+337 GVFNPRSVV
-346 RNDYKWFVQQNR
+346 RDDYKWFVQQNR
-358 QGNVKQFSKIKLN
+358 QGNIKQFSKIKLN
-371 LFIDNSGSFKSNEII
+371 LFIDNSGSFDQNETI

-398 QQEPNFTFDLIT
+398 QREPNFTFDLIT
-410 MNTSFKIKKKNER
+410 MNTKFELKKKNER
-423 EIECYGGNDIPKYAE
+423 EIYCDGCNDIPAYAE
-438 TVIKKVQERQSM
+438 SIIKKVQDRQSM
-450 NYNIV
+450 NYNII
-455 LFDGDALT
+455 LFDGDALSNSI
-463 DSTEGRS
+463 DRS
-470 GKQFMR
+470 GKQFKC

-484 ILDYDNYHYAETYCK
+484 ILEDSNRKYAETYCK
-499 NVKRI
+499 NIKRI
-504 YTRNYANKLI
+504 YTRRYAAELI

-521 SFLLK
+521 NFLFK

>member
-21 IGRNVPLKLTNETGS
+21 IGRNVPLKLTNENGS
-36 HYVPMN
+36 YYVPMD

-52 NNVMTKIEN
+52 NNVMTKIES

-87 RLLDMNKVVN
+87 KSLSMNNIVN
-97 VFEDERIESIC
+97 VFEDERIESMC
-108 RNYYKNVD
+108 RNYYKGVD
-116 FKELLMLINDW
+116 FKELLMLVNDW
-127 DGKTEPTHD
+127 DGKTEPAHD

-146 RYHLGKPHFLIK
+146 RYHLGKPRFLIK
-158 VATLLKKYRKL
+158 VAALLKKYRKL
-169 HRFSDFLSYYDY
+169 HRFSNYWSSCIY
-181 KYEVMALYRE
+181 KDEIMALYRE
-191 VEEDFVNDK
+191 VEEDFLKDE
-200 LEKQRKDEEQAKET
+200 LEKQRKAEEEARAA
-214 DEEEQQDNNNADMS
+214 DEEEQQNDNRG
-228 MSMNAD
+228 MSMNAGD
-234 DNDVEESDEFDKT
+234 DNAAEESDEMNET
-247 ESDDVGQPEK
+247 EFNTVGQSEV
-257 ELSPEELR
+257 SPEELR

-283 FFENITRAA
+283 LFENITRAA
-292 DEEVKML
+292 DEEVKKL
-299 FENSQI
+299 FENSQV

-337 GVFDPRSVM
+337 GVFDPRSVI
-346 RNDYKWFVQQNR
+346 RDDYKWFVQQNR

-371 LFIDNSGSFKSNEII
+371 LFIDNSGSFCSNETI

-410 MNTSFKIKKKNER
+410 MNTKFVLKKKNER
-423 EIECYGGNDIPKYAE
+423 ELHCDGGNDIPAYAE
-438 TVIKKVQERQSM
+438 GIIKKVQDRQSM

-455 LFDGDALT
+455 LFDGDALS
-463 DSTEGRS
+463 DPTEGRS
-470 GKQFMR
+470 GKQFER

-484 ILDYDNYHYAETYCK
+484 ILEDSNRKYAETYCK
-499 NVKRI
+499 GIKRI
-504 YTRNYANKLI
+504 YTRRYAAELI

>member
-21 IGRNVPLKLTNETGS
+21 IGRNVPLKLTNENGS
-36 HYVPMN
+36 HYVPMD

-52 NNVMTKIEN
+52 NNVMTKIES

-87 RLLDMNKVVN
+87 KSLSINNIVN
-97 VFEDERIESIC
+97 VFEDERIESMC
-108 RNYYKNVD
+108 RNYYKGVD

-127 DGKTEPTHD
+127 DGKTEPAHD
-136 TPFSVWYSLV
+136 TAFSVWYSLV

-158 VATLLKKYRKL
+158 VAALLKKYRKL
-169 HRFSDFLSYYDY
+169 HRFSDYWSSYDY
-181 KYEVMALYRE
+181 KNEIMALYRE
-191 VEEDFVNDK
+191 VEEDFIEDELK
-200 LEKQRKDEEQAKET
+200 KQRKAEEEAKAADEEKQKN
-214 DEEEQQDNNNADMS
+214 DNIG
-228 MSMNAD
+228 MSMNAGD
-234 DNDVEESDEFDKT
+234 DNDAEESDEMNET
-247 ESDDVGQPEK
+247 EFNIVGQSEV
-257 ELSPEELR
+257 SPEELR

-271 QLNEMS
+271 QLNKMS

-283 FFENITRAA
+283 LFENITRAA
-292 DEEVKML
+292 DEEVKKL
-299 FENSQI
+299 FENSQV

-337 GVFDPRSVM
+337 GVFDPRSVI
-346 RNDYKWFVQQNR
+346 RDDYKWFVQQNR

-371 LFIDNSGSFKSNEII
+371 LFIDNSGSFCSNETI

-410 MNTSFKIKKKNER
+410 MNTRFELKKKNKR
-423 EIECYGGNDIPKYAE
+423 ELHCGGGNDIPAYSE
-438 TVIKKVQERQSM
+438 GIIKKVQDRQSM

-455 LFDGDALT
+455 LFDGDAL
-463 DSTEGRS
+463 SNPTEGRS
-470 GKQFMR
+470 GKQFKR

-484 ILDYDNYHYAETYCK
+484 ILEDSNRKYAETYCK
-499 NVKRI
+499 GIKRI
-504 YTRNYANKLI
+504 YTRRYATELI

-521 SFLLK
+521 RFLLK

>member
-21 IGRNVPLKLTNETGS
+21 IGRNVPLKLTNENGS
-36 HYVPMN
+36 YYVPMD
-42 DEAYISYPML
+42 DEAYISYPTL
-52 NNVMTKIEN
+52 NNVMTKIES

-87 RLLDMNKVVN
+87 KSLSMNKIVN
-97 VFEDERIESIC
+97 VFEDERIESMC
-108 RNYYKNVD
+108 RNYYKSVD
-116 FKELLMLINDW
+116 FKELLMLVNDW
-127 DGKTEPTHD
+127 DGKTEPAHD

-146 RYHLGKPHFLIK
+146 RYHLGKPRFLIK
-158 VATLLKKYRKL
+158 VAALLKKYRKL
-169 HRFSDFLSYYDY
+169 HRFSNYWSSCIY
-181 KYEVMALYRE
+181 KDEIMALYRE
-191 VEEDFVNDK
+191 VEEDFLKDE
-200 LEKQRKDEEQAKET
+200 LEKQRKAEEEARAADEEV
-214 DEEEQQDNNNADMS
+214 QQNDNTGMG
-228 MSMNAD
+228 MNAGD
-234 DNDVEESDEFDKT
+234 DNDAEESDEMNET
-247 ESDDVGQPEK
+247 EFNTVGQSEV
-257 ELSPEELR
+257 SPEELR

-283 FFENITRAA
+283 LFENITRAA
-292 DEEVKML
+292 DEEVKKL
-299 FENSQI
+299 FENSQV

-337 GVFDPRSVM
+337 GVFDPRSVI
-346 RNDYKWFVQQNR
+346 RDDYKWFVQQNR

-371 LFIDNSGSFKSNEII
+371 LFIDNSGSFSSNETI

-410 MNTSFKIKKKNER
+410 MNTRFELKKKNER
-423 EIECYGGNDIPKYAE
+423 ELHCDGGNDIPAYSE
-438 TVIKKVQERQSM
+438 GIIKKVQDRQSM

-455 LFDGDALT
+455 LFDGDALS
-463 DSTEGRS
+463 DPTEGRS
-470 GKQFMR
+470 GKQFKH

-484 ILDYDNYHYAETYCK
+484 ILEDSNRKYAETYCK
-499 NVKRI
+499 GIKRI
-504 YTRNYANKLI
+504 YTRRYAAELI

>member
-21 IGRNVPLKLTNETGS
+21 IGRNVPLKLTNENS
-36 HYVPMN
+36 SYYAPMN

-52 NNVMTKIEN
+52 SNVMTKIEG

-87 RLLDMNKVVN
+87 KSLSMNNIVN
-97 VFEDERIESIC
+97 VFEDERIESMC
-108 RNYYKNVD
+108 RNYYKGVD
-116 FKELLMLINDW
+116 FKELLMLVNDW

-146 RYHLGKPHFLIK
+146 RYHLGKPHFVIK
-158 VATLLKKYRKL
+158 VAELLEKYRKL
-169 HRFSDFLSYYDY
+169 HRCSNYWSCYDY
-181 KYEVMALYRE
+181 KNEIMALYHE
-191 VEEDFVNDK
+191 VEEDFLKDE
-200 LEKQRKDEEQAKET
+200 LEKQRKAEEQAKAA
-214 DEEEQQDNNNADMS
+214 DEEEQQNDNTG
-228 MSMNAD
+228 MSMNAGD
-234 DNDVEESDEFDKT
+234 DNDADESDEPDETK
-247 ESDDVGQPEK
+247 SDSVGQSEE

-265 EKQLEE
+265 EKRFEE
-271 QLNEMS
+271 RLNEMS

-283 FFENITRAA
+283 LFEIITRTA
-292 DEEVKML
+292 DEEVKKL
-299 FENSQI
+299 FENSQV

-312 ERLANIILANKKVT
+312 ERLASIILANKKVT

-337 GVFDPRSVM
+337 GVFDPRSVI
-346 RNDYKWFVQQNR
+346 RDDYKWFVQQNR

-371 LFIDNSGSFKSNEII
+371 LFIDNSGSFSPNEKI

-398 QQEPNFTFDLIT
+398 QQDPNFTFDLIT
-410 MNTSFKIKKKNER
+410 MNTRFELKKKNER
-423 EIECYGGNDIPKYAE
+423 ELYCCGGNDIPAYAE
-438 TVIKKVQERQSM
+438 DIIKNVQDRQSM

-463 DSTEGRS
+463 DATEGRS
-470 GKQFMR
+470 GKQFKR

-484 ILDYDNYHYAETYCK
+484 ILEDSNQKYAETYCK
-499 NVKRI
+499 GIRRI
-504 YTRNYANKLI
+504 YTRRYAAELI

-521 SFLLK
+521 RFLLK

>member
-21 IGRNVPLKLTNETGS
+21 IGRNVPLKLTNENGS
-36 HYVPMN
+36 YYVPMD

-52 NNVMTKIEN
+52 NNVMTKIES

-87 RLLDMNKVVN
+87 KSLNINKIVN
-97 VFEDERIESIC
+97 VFEDERIESMC
-108 RNYYKNVD
+108 RNYYKGVD

-127 DGKTEPTHD
+127 DEKTEPAHD
-136 TPFSVWYSLV
+136 TAFSVWYSLV
-146 RYHLGKPHFLIK
+146 RYHFGKPHFIIK
-158 VATLLKKYRKL
+158 VAALLKKYRKL
-169 HRFSDFLSYYDY
+169 HRFSDYWSSYNY
-181 KYEVMALYRE
+181 KNEIMALYRE
-191 VEEDFVNDK
+191 VEEDFLKDE
-200 LEKQRKDEEQAKET
+200 LEKQRKAEEEAKAA
-214 DEEEQQDNNNADMS
+214 DEEEQQNDNTG
-228 MSMNAD
+228 MSMNAGD
-234 DNDVEESDEFDKT
+234 DNDAEKSDEMNET
-247 ESDDVGQPEK
+247 ESDSVGQSEE

-283 FFENITRAA
+283 LFENITRAA
-292 DEEVKML
+292 DEEVKKL
-299 FENSQI
+299 FENSQV
-305 YVNPGVQ
+305 YVNPGIQ

-337 GVFDPRSVM
+337 GVFDPRSVI
-346 RNDYKWFVQQNR
+346 RDDYKWFVQQNR

-371 LFIDNSGSFKSNEII
+371 LFIDNSGSFYSNKTI

-410 MNTSFKIKKKNER
+410 MNTRFELKKKNER
-423 EIECYGGNDIPKYAE
+423 ELHCDGGNDIPAYAE
-438 TVIKKVQERQSM
+438 GIIKKVQDRQSM

-455 LFDGDALT
+455 LFDGDAL
-463 DSTEGRS
+463 SVPTEGRS
-470 GKQFMR
+470 GKQFKR

-484 ILDYDNYHYAETYCK
+484 ILEDSNRKYAETYCK
-499 NVKRI
+499 GIKRI
-504 YTRNYANKLI
+504 YTRRYATELI

-521 SFLLK
+521 RFLLK

>member
-21 IGRNVPLKLTNETGS
+21 IGRNVPLKLTNENGS
-36 HYVPMN
+36 YYVPMD

-52 NNVMTKIEN
+52 NNVMTKIES

-87 RLLDMNKVVN
+87 KSLSMNNIVN
-97 VFEDERIESIC
+97 VFEDERIESMC
-108 RNYYKNVD
+108 RNYYKGVD
-116 FKELLMLINDW
+116 FKELLMLVNDW
-127 DGKTEPTHD
+127 DGKTEPAHD

-146 RYHLGKPHFLIK
+146 RYHLGKPRFLIK
-158 VATLLKKYRKL
+158 VVALLKKYRKL
-169 HRFSDFLSYYDY
+169 HRFSNYWSSCIY
-181 KYEVMALYRE
+181 KDEIMALYRE
-191 VEEDFVNDK
+191 VEEDFLKDE
-200 LEKQRKDEEQAKET
+200 LEKQRNAEEEVRAA
-214 DEEEQQDNNNADMS
+214 DEEEQQNDNRG
-228 MSMNAD
+228 MSMNAGD
-234 DNDVEESDEFDKT
+234 DNAAEESDEMNET
-247 ESDDVGQPEK
+247 EFNTVGQSEV
-257 ELSPEELR
+257 SPEELR

-283 FFENITRAA
+283 LFENITRAA
-292 DEEVKML
+292 DKEVKKL
-299 FENSQI
+299 FENSQV

-337 GVFDPRSVM
+337 GVFDPRSVI
-346 RNDYKWFVQQNR
+346 RDDYKWFVQQNR

-371 LFIDNSGSFKSNEII
+371 LFIDNSGSFCSNETI

-410 MNTSFKIKKKNER
+410 MNTKFVLKKKNER
-423 EIECYGGNDIPKYAE
+423 ELHCDGGNDIPAYAE
-438 TVIKKVQERQSM
+438 GIIKKVQDRQSM

-455 LFDGDALT
+455 LFDGDALS
-463 DSTEGRS
+463 DPTEGRS
-470 GKQFMR
+470 GKQFER

-484 ILDYDNYHYAETYCK
+484 ILEDSNRKYAETYCK
-499 NVKRI
+499 GIKRI
-504 YTRNYANKLI
+504 YTRRYAAELI

>member
-21 IGRNVPLKLTNETGS
+21 IGRNVPLKLTNENGS
-36 HYVPMN
+36 YYVPMD

-52 NNVMTKIEN
+52 NNVMTKIES

-87 RLLDMNKVVN
+87 KSLSINNIVN
-97 VFEDERIESIC
+97 VFEDERIESMC
-108 RNYYKNVD
+108 RNYYKGVN
-116 FKELLMLINDW
+116 FKELLMLVNDW
-127 DGKTEPTHD
+127 DGKTELAHD

-146 RYHLGKPHFLIK
+146 RYHLGKPYFLIK
-158 VATLLKKYRKL
+158 VAALLKKYRKL
-169 HRFSDFLSYYDY
+169 HRFSDYCSSYNY
-181 KYEVMALYRE
+181 KNEIMALYRE
-191 VEEDFVNDK
+191 VEEDFVEDELK
-200 LEKQRKDEEQAKET
+200 KQRKAEEEAKAADEEKQKN
-214 DEEEQQDNNNADMS
+214 DNTG
-228 MSMNAD
+228 MSMNAGD
-234 DNDVEESDEFDKT
+234 DNDAEESDEMNET
-247 ESDDVGQPEK
+247 EFNIVGQSEV
-257 ELSPEELR
+257 SPEELR

-271 QLNEMS
+271 QLNKMS

-283 FFENITRAA
+283 LFENITRAA
-292 DEEVKML
+292 DEEVKKL
-299 FENSQI
+299 FENSQV

-337 GVFDPRSVM
+337 GVFDPRSVI
-346 RNDYKWFVQQNR
+346 RDDYKWFVQQNR

-371 LFIDNSGSFKSNEII
+371 LFIDNSGSFCLNETI

-410 MNTSFKIKKKNER
+410 MNTRFELKKKNKR
-423 EIECYGGNDIPKYAE
+423 ELHCGGGNDIPAYSE
-438 TVIKKVQERQSM
+438 GIIKKVQDRQSM

-455 LFDGDALT
+455 LFDGDAL
-463 DSTEGRS
+463 SNPTEGRS
-470 GKQFMR
+470 GKQFKR

-484 ILDYDNYHYAETYCK
+484 ILEDSNRKYAETYCK
-499 NVKRI
+499 GIKRI
-504 YTRNYANKLI
+504 YTRWYATELI

-521 SFLLK
+521 RFLLK